1 MIDRLMDRDDNKT
14 APGTSTSAS
23 ASGESPNR
31 DVVLI
36 HGLSPDG
43 KGLAVLRHR
52 ENRVEQAL
60 VMPIEQGKPIHGEI
74 VTLKPRREFPLLCDV
89 KVEYSPTDGNKA
101 LPSDNRGS
109 TKGPG
114 QIATDEYR
122 ANWDRIF
129 QSRTHSDG
137 ALN

>member
-1 MIDRLMDRDDNKT
+1 MDRDDNKT
-14 APGTSTSAS
+14 APGTKAMTTA
-23 ASGESPNR
+23 ESSNR

-36 HGLSPDG
+36 HGPSPDG

-60 VMPIEQGKPIHGEI
+60 VMPIEHGKPIHGEI

-89 KVEYSPTDGNKA
+89 TVEYSPADASKA
-101 LPSDNRGS
+101 LPSENRGL
-109 TKGPG
+109 TKGPR
-114 QIATDEYR
+114 QVATDEYR
-122 ANWDRIF
+122 TNWDRIF

>member
-1 MIDRLMDRDDNKT
+1 MDHDDNTT
-14 APGTSTSAS
+14 APCTNATAT
-23 ASGESPNR
+23 AESSNR

-60 VMPIEQGKPIHGEI
+60 VMPIEHGKPIHGEI

-89 KVEYSPTDGNKA
+89 KVEYSPADGHKA
-101 LPSDNRGS
+101 LSPDNRGS